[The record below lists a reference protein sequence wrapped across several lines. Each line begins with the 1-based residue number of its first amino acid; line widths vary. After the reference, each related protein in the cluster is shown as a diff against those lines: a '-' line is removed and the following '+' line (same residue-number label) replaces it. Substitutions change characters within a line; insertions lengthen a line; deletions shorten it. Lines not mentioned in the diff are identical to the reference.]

1 VPPVKLRE
9 QPVYEFRYELQIQVG
24 HLNYGGRV
32 GHDAIVRIAHEA
44 RIHLFHLLGVA
55 ESNLG
60 DDRTGIIM
68 GDLVVTHAG
77 EGFLFDK
84 LHVDSHVG
92 EMGRSGFRMF
102 HRFKKEETLIALV
115 ETGLM
120 AFDYA
125 ARAIVPVPEVFRS
138 ALRQSLGSRV

>member
-1 VPPVKLRE
+1 MD
-9 QPVYEFRYELQIQVG
+9 
-24 HLNYGGRV
+24 
-32 GHDAIVRIAHEA
+32 HDAVVMIAHEA
-44 RIHLFHLLGVA
+44 RVHLFHLLGVA
-55 ESNLG
+55 ENNLG

-68 GDLVVTHAG
+68 GDLVVTYAG

-92 EMGRSGFRMF
+92 EMRRSGFRMF
-102 HRFKKEETLIALV
+102 HRFKKGETLMALV

-125 ARAIVPVPEVFRS
+125 ARAIVPIPEAFRS
-138 ALRQSLGSRV
+138 ALRQYVGSRA

>member
-1 VPPVKLRE
+1 VDHNAV
-9 QPVYEFRYELQIQVG
+9 VSIT
-24 HLNYGGRV
+24 
-32 GHDAIVRIAHEA
+32 HEA
-44 RIHLFHLLGVA
+44 RVHLFHLLNVA

-68 GDLVVTHAG
+68 GDLVVNSAG
-77 EGFLFDK
+77 EGSLFDK

-102 HRFKKEETLIALV
+102 HRFKKGETLIALV

-125 ARAIVPVPEVFRS
+125 ARAIVPIPEAFRS
-138 ALRQSLGSRV
+138 ALRQYLGSRA